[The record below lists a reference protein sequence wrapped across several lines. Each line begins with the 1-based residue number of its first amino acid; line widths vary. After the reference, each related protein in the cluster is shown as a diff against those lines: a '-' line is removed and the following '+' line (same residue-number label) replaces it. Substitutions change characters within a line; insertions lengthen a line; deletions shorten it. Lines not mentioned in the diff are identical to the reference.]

1 MLLKALA
8 TALIRTVTQIAL
20 GKIAYFIDSHF
31 RPKVTPIKGSV
42 LYADLYYAVEH
53 SGIYVGDNQ
62 ISNIVVDSLATC
74 DSTVR
79 LSDPADFTDK
89 SKSGKKIYVSC
100 RGKRA
105 VGDDDVGNFA
115 YSQVGEKS
123 FYGLVFSNCHTFS
136 TKCVNQS
143 SKNCIVKQ
151 DNIVQHIARPPNNS
165 DESMIAVEPTIAK
178 LKRRARKKLGATKW
192 LLWDWD
198 NTAQNEPEPDWD
210 ELNKQL
216 KQRPL
221 TPEYREELRQTLAD
235 YHDYQAELAD
245 ENLPTDI
252 QKKLT
257 AFGDTMQAVADKYD
271 EYADFLQTVGG
282 GFNYNE
288 LAKMEQAGDFRR
300 LIDEMKN
307 NPHIQALIKKMG
319 KNYISE
325 THKRQTKIPRASKS
339 EVYGTHRSDDL
350 MRLLPSEL
358 VNLDDDDLEMLFY
371 AKLLEKNLITYQL
384 AGVTHETQDEEYTK
398 NQAITGPIVALLD
411 TSSSMGGEPILKAKA
426 LLFAIGTILKA
437 ENRHLYVVL
446 FGGKGETSEFKL
458 EGQDDLAGLMQFLNG
473 GFGGGTDF
481 ETPLQRAIEIIG
493 TYDNYK
499 KADIL
504 MLSDGGCH
512 LDDDFGKRFAI
523 QKQNHNCMVYSVLC
537 NGKRVSDNFSD
548 EVLVL

>member
-1 MLLKALA
+1 MFD
-8 TALIRTVTQIAL
+8 LIKSVGGSDLEFKPI
-20 GKIAYFIDSHF
+20 KYFIDSLF
-31 RPKVTPIKGSV
+31 RPTVTPVAGSV
-42 LYADLYYAVEH
+42 LYADLYFAVEH

-62 ISNIVVDSLATC
+62 ISNIVVDSLLTC

-79 LSDPADFTDK
+79 LSDPANFTEK
-89 SKSGKKIYVSC
+89 SKMGKKIYVSC
-100 RGKRA
+100 RGKQA
-105 VGDDDVGNFA
+105 VGDDNVGNVA
-115 YSQVGEKS
+115 YARVGEKS
-123 FYGLVFSNCHTFS
+123 FYGLVIKNCHWFS
-136 TKCVNQS
+136 ANCVSQS
-143 SKNCIVKQ
+143 NRS
-151 DNIVQHIARPPNNS
+151 RSGFTPPS
-165 DESMIAVEPTIAK
+165 LSLDLEPNLVW
-178 LKRRARKKLGATKW
+178 LKKTAERKLGANKW

-210 ELNKQL
+210 EINKQL

-235 YHDYQAELAD
+235 YQEYQAQLAD

-257 AFGDTMQAVADKYD
+257 TFGDTVQAVADKYD
-271 EYADFLQTVGG
+271 EYADFLKTVGG
-282 GFNYNE
+282 GFSYDE
-288 LAKMEQAGDFRR
+288 LVKMERAGDFKR

-319 KNYISE
+319 RNYISE

-339 EVYGTHRSDDL
+339 EVHGTHPSDDL

-358 VNLDDDDLEMLFY
+358 VNLDDDDLQMLFY

-384 AGVTHETQDEEYTK
+384 AGVTHETTDEEYTK

-411 TSSSMGGEPILKAKA
+411 TSGSMGGEPILKAKA

-437 ENRHLYVVL
+437 ENRHLHVVL
-446 FGGKGETSEFKL
+446 FGDTGEISEFKL
-458 EGQDDLAGLMQFLNG
+458 ERRDDLAGLVRFLNS

-504 MLSDGGCH
+504 MLSDGDCQ
-512 LDDDFGKRFAI
+512 LNDNFAKRFVI

-537 NGKRVSDNFSD
+537 NGERVSDNFSD

>member
-1 MLLKALA
+1 MFN
-8 TALIRTVTQIAL
+8 LIKSAIGFL
-20 GKIAYFIDSHF
+20 GLGFKSIKYFIDSHF
-31 RPKVTPIKGSV
+31 RPTVVPVAGSV
-42 LYADLYYAVEH
+42 LYSDLYFAVEH

-62 ISNIVVDSLATC
+62 ISNIVVDSLLTC

-79 LSDPADFTDK
+79 LSDPADFTEK
-89 SKSGKKIYVSC
+89 SKMGKKIYVSC
-100 RGKRA
+100 RGKQA
-105 VGDDDVGNFA
+105 VGDDNVGNVA
-115 YSQVGEKS
+115 YARVGEKS
-123 FYGLVFSNCHTFS
+123 FYGLVIKNCHWFS
-136 TKCVNQS
+136 ANCVSQS
-143 SKNCIVKQ
+143 N
-151 DNIVQHIARPPNNS
+151 R
-165 DESMIAVEPTIAK
+165 SMSFLDRFAKMPSSFGSVEPNLIM
-178 LKRRARKKLGATKW
+178 LKKLTERRLKATKW

-210 ELNKQL
+210 EINKQL

-221 TPEYREELRQTLAD
+221 TPEYREELRRTLAD
-235 YHDYQAELAD
+235 YQEYQAQLAD

-271 EYADFLQTVGG
+271 EYADFLQSVGG
-282 GFNYNE
+282 GFSYDE
-288 LAKMEQAGDFRR
+288 LVKMEQTGDFRR

-319 KNYISE
+319 RNYISE

-339 EVYGTHRSDDL
+339 EVHGTHPSDDL

-358 VNLDDDDLEMLFY
+358 VNLDDDDLQMLFY

-384 AGVTHETQDEEYTK
+384 SGVTHETEDEEYTN

-411 TSSSMGGEPILKAKA
+411 TSGSMGGEPILKAKA
-426 LLFAIGTILKA
+426 ALFAIATILKA

-446 FGGKGETSEFKL
+446 FSDQGKTSEFRL
-458 EGQDDLAGLMQFLNG
+458 EGREDLAELMQFLNG

-481 ETPLQRAIEIIG
+481 ETPLQKAIEIIN

-504 MLSDGGCH
+504 MLSDGDCQ
-512 LDDDFGKRFAI
+512 LSDAFAKKFAI
-523 QKQNHNCMVYSVLC
+523 QKQNSNCMAYSVLC
-537 NGKRVSDNFSD
+537 NGKRASDNFSD

>member
-1 MLLKALA
+1 MFNAIFKAVTGVFGLGLKP
-8 TALIRTVTQIAL
+8 I
-20 GKIAYFIDSHF
+20 KYFIDSHF
-31 RPKVTPIKGSV
+31 RPTVVPAVGSV
-42 LYADLYYAVEH
+42 LYSDLYFLVEH
-53 SGIYVGDNQ
+53 SGVYVGNNN
-62 ISNIVVDSLATC
+62 ISNITVDSLLTF

-79 LSDPADFTDK
+79 LSDPADFTQK
-89 SKSGKKIYVSC
+89 SIIGKKIYVSC
-100 RGKRA
+100 RGSRA
-105 VGDDDVGNFA
+105 VGDDDVGDVA
-115 YSQVGEKS
+115 YARVGEKS
-123 FYGLVFSNCHTFS
+123 FYGLVIKNCHWFS
-136 TKCVNQS
+136 AECVSQS
-143 SKNCIVKQ
+143 TQSVSLLDKLVSLFSLS
-151 DNIVQHIARPPNNS
+151 DSLEPNL
-165 DESMIAVEPTIAK
+165 VL
-178 LKRRARKKLGATKW
+178 LKKVSEHKLGATKW
-192 LLWDWD
+192 LLWDWN

-210 ELNKQL
+210 EINKQL

-271 EYADFLQTVGG
+271 EYADFLKAVGG
-282 GFNYNE
+282 GFSYNE
-288 LAKMEQAGDFRR
+288 LVKMEQAGDFER

-319 KNYISE
+319 RNYIGE
-325 THKRQTKIPRASKS
+325 IHKRQTKIPRASKS

-384 AGVTHETQDEEYTK
+384 AGVTHEMIDEEYTK

-411 TSSSMGGEPILKAKA
+411 TSGSMGGEPILKAKA
-426 LLFAIGTILKA
+426 LLFAIGMILKA

-446 FGGKGETSEFKL
+446 FGDTGEISEFKL
-458 EGQDDLAGLMQFLNG
+458 EGRDDLAGLVRFLNS
-473 GFGGGTDF
+473 GFGGGTNF

-493 TYDNYK
+493 TYDDYK

-504 MLSDGGCH
+504 MLSDGDCQ
-512 LDDDFGKRFAI
+512 LNDNFAKKFAI

-537 NGKRVSDNFSD
+537 NGERVSDNFSD